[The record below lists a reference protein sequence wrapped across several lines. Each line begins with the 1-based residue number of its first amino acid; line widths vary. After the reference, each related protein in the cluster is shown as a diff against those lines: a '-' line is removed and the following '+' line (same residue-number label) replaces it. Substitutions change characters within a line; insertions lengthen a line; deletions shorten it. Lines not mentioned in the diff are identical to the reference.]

1 MDEEQLDPT
10 VQAEEVEEDEEETT
24 PEIGGE
30 NEEWA

>member
-10 VQAEEVEEDEEETT
+10 VQAEEDEEETT

-30 NEEWA
+30 NEEWV